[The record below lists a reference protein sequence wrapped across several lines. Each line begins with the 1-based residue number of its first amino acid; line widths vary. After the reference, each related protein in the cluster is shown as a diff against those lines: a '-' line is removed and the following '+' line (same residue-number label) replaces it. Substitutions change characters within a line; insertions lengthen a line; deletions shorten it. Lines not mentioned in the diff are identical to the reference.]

1 MSIIVRIV
9 YCCVWS
15 HDDIGLVSGSTGYT
29 LLQAY
34 FYGPM
39 PGSEFNVL
47 SKRTLWLGYSV
58 CTGTALLIYNQHQ
71 SAYSA

>member
-9 YCCVWS
+9 YCCVRS
-15 HDDIGLVSGSTGYT
+15 NDDIGLVSGSTGYT
-29 LLQAY
+29 LLLLQAY

-58 CTGTALLIYNQHQ
+58 CTGTALLICNQHQ
-71 SAYSA
+71 SA